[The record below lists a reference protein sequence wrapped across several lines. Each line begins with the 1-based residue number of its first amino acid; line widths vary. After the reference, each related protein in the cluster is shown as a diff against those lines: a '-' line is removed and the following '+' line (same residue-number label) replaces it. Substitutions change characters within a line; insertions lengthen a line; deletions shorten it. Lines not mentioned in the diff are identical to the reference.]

1 MPYIDSY
8 SFGRITIDGRSYT
21 SDVLITHRGV
31 DSTWWR
37 VEGHRLQPE
46 DLETVVATRPAILV
60 IGTGNTGLMKV
71 PQATRDWLA
80 AQGIQVFVETT
91 ASACQ
96 RYNELAKS
104 GADVAAA
111 LHLTC

>member
-8 SFGRITIDGRSYT
+8 NFGRITIDGQSYT
-21 SDVLITHRGV
+21 SDVIITRNGV
-31 DSTWWR
+31 NSSWWR
-37 VEGHRLQPE
+37 IEGHRLQPE
-46 DLETVVATRPAILV
+46 DLETVVAVRPAILV
-60 IGTGNTGLMKV
+60 IGTGNAGLMKV
-71 PQATRDWLA
+71 PPATRDWLE

-91 ASACQ
+91 APACK

-104 GADVAAA
+104 GTDVAAA